1 MTHTRLLVEKK
12 GETLK
17 QGLLAL
23 GDLVDVSLL
32 KSLNAL
38 RRQDLVLAKEV
49 VAEDAAINVE
59 RRILEQEALLVL
71 AAYQPAGRDLRMIGA
86 SMEIIAELERIA
98 DHAADV
104 ARILLREEHGPLPQ
118 AFTDCIADM
127 GEQARGM
134 VRDALTA
141 YERDGDEVLARTT
154 AAQDDEVDA
163 LQGKAIN
170 AIVAAIRSNP
180 DEAAAGVA
188 LSWVAHN
195 YERVADRATNIA
207 ERVVYI
213 ATGETPELN

>member
-12 GETLK
+12 GESLK
-17 QGLLAL
+17 EGLLAL

-32 KSLNAL
+32 KSLDAL
-38 RRQDLVLAKEV
+38 RRQDLVLAQEV
-49 VAEDAAINVE
+49 VAEDAAINVD

-71 AAYQPAGRDLRMIGA
+71 AAYQPAGSDLRMVGA

-104 ARILLREEHGPLPQ
+104 ARILLRDEHGPLPQ
-118 AFTDCIADM
+118 AFADCIADM

-141 YERDGDEVLARTT
+141 YERDGDEVLARAT
-154 AAQDDEVDA
+154 AAQDDEIDA
-163 LQGKAIN
+163 LQGKAID

>member
-12 GETLK
+12 GESLK

-32 KSLNAL
+32 KSLDAL
-38 RRQDLVLAKEV
+38 RRQDLVLAHEV

-59 RRILEQEALLVL
+59 RRILEQEALLIL
-71 AAYQPAGRDLRMIGA
+71 AAYQPAGIDLRMIGA
-86 SMEIIAELERIA
+86 SMEIIAELERIG

-104 ARILLREEHGPLPQ
+104 ARILLRDEHGPLPQ
-118 AFTDCIADM
+118 AFADCIADM

-141 YERDGDEVLARTT
+141 YERDGDEVLARAT
-154 AAQDDEVDA
+154 AAQDNEVDT

-170 AIVAAIRSNP
+170 AIVAAIRNNP
-180 DEAAAGVA
+180 EEAAAGVA

>member
-12 GETLK
+12 GESLK

-32 KSLNAL
+32 KSLDAL
-38 RRQDLVLAKEV
+38 RRQDLVLAHEV

-59 RRILEQEALLVL
+59 RRILEQEALLIL
-71 AAYQPAGRDLRMIGA
+71 AAYQPAGIDLRMIGA
-86 SMEIIAELERIA
+86 SMEIIAELERIG

-104 ARILLREEHGPLPQ
+104 ARILLRDEYGPLPQ
-118 AFTDCIADM
+118 AFADCIADM

-141 YERDGDEVLARTT
+141 YERDGDEVLARAT
-154 AAQDDEVDA
+154 AAQDNEVDT

-180 DEAAAGVA
+180 EEAAAGVA

>member
-118 AFTDCIADM
+118 AFTDCIADI

-141 YERDGDEVLARTT
+141 YERDGDEVLARAT

-163 LQGKAIN
+163 LQGKAID